1 MNGNGPEFTLLIIL
15 MAVAVLT
22 LLPAGYFLLRRPSRA
37 AQSLL
42 LVSTND
48 ATGKLVTNAA
58 KRMGYTTVKVYRYE
72 DALDRLKRDSALK
85 IIVIDDSV
93 PQYEAGLLLSAL
105 ERLPAGMRP
114 LILIQDSTEL
124 GQTSR
129 SHRVEAVVSHPLT
142 ERAIESA
149 IQQVSQHI
157 VA

>member
-1 MNGNGPEFTLLIIL
+1 MNGNGPDFTLLIVLLAI
-15 MAVAVLT
+15 AVLT

-42 LVSTND
+42 LVSTNE

-58 KRMGYTTVKVYRYE
+58 KHQGYATVKVYRYE
-72 DALDRLKRDSALK
+72 DALDRLKQNSALR

-93 PQYEAGLLLSAL
+93 PQYEAGLLLAAL
-105 ERLPAGMRP
+105 ARLPAGMRP

-129 SHRVEAVVSHPLT
+129 SHRVEAIVPHPLT

-149 IQQVSQHI
+149 IRQVSQNI